1 MQACA
6 AASLPTPHA
15 TRRRSP
21 SCWQCCPECCQRRES
36 QTLAKWAFRGVCPCP
51 VQPLHNHFPNHPTT
65 TPTITQPRLNHPS
78 CRIQERFR
86 LNHPTSTILQLRLN
100 HNQAKRNGAAELP
113 RETKFVDAHLC
124 SIRIFGIILM
134 FPRGSRSVS
143 WRKGSPYGGEDP
155 AISFYERY

>member
-1 MQACA
+1 MRHMSGPFRPSIVRQTA
-6 AASLPTPHA
+6 TP
-15 TRRRSP
+15 RPRSDHLLHVP
-21 SCWQCCPECCQRRES
+21 SAIHPS
-36 QTLAKWAFRGVCPCP
+36 F
-51 VQPLHNHFPNHPTT
+51 QPLHNHFPNHPTT
-65 TPTITQPRLNHPS
+65 TPTITKPLLNHPS

-86 LNHPTSTILQLRLN
+86 LNHPSFVILQLRLN

-113 RETKFVDAHLC
+113 RETKFVGAHLC

-155 AISFYERY
+155 AISFYERH